1 MCRFMLNLKQAIH
14 QPGSD
19 ITDTRFTIRFN
30 ADILVGNLGESL
42 RSGGDDDDD
51 ASEHETLPDTDQ
63 ENDIGG
69 QSSTSQSYPST
80 STIF

>member
-1 MCRFMLNLKQAIH
+1 MLNLRKAVYE
-14 QPGSD
+14 PGSD
-19 ITDTRFTIRFN
+19 ATDTRFTIRFN
-30 ADILVGNLGESL
+30 ADTLVGNLGESL
-42 RSGGDDDDD
+42 RVGGDDDDD
-51 ASEHETLPDTDQ
+51 ASENETLPYTEQ